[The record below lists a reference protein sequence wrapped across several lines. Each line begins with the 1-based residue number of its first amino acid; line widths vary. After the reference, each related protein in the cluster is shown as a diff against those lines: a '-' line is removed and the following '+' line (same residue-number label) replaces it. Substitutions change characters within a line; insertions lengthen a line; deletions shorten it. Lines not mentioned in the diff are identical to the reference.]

1 VLELWQAE
9 WCPHSHG
16 VRLRLIELEAL
27 LHGADS
33 IVDHL
38 DAQRAEPAD
47 AAGHRAQMRVEWP
60 HRLELEGA

>member
-1 VLELWQAE
+1 MLELWQAE

-16 VRLRLIELEAL
+16 VGLRLTEFETL
-27 LHGADS
+27 LHGAVP

-38 DAQRAEPAD
+38 DAQHAEPAD